1 VIRFLQPG
9 IIKEANVYIVL
20 QLDVHIFRHRVGVD
34 LNATVLVIRMKIIRS
49 SGMMSTIPKGLFQAP
64 LFLSMNTGIHQ
75 PVTHT
80 INHPPSLYR
89 SADDK
94 FSNTFS
100 ELVISMA
107 FLCTAS

>member
-1 VIRFLQPG
+1 VIRLSQPG
-9 IIKEANVYIVL
+9 MIKEANVYIVL
-20 QLDVHIFRHRVGVD
+20 QLDVHIFCHLAGVD
-34 LNATVLVIRMKIIRS
+34 LYATVFVVRMKIIWS

-64 LFLSMNTGIHQ
+64 LFLSIHQ

-100 ELVISMA
+100 ELVIFMA
-107 FLCTAS
+107 LICTAS